1 MNNLKYY
8 NDSVAYDFEMFAPK
22 PAEKKNTRDN
32 IVVMPT
38 NKAAA
43 KKRSKSAAR
52 HLSAPAT
59 LIMCA
64 VFVLAGFC
72 GNITLRLK
80 INEVNSKINKVN
92 AAIAELDSE
101 KTALEV
107 EMQRRI
113 SYSNLELKASE
124 LGMTKPEK
132 ENVVYIRVNDKDAA
146 KMADGTVIEAE

>member
-22 PAEKKNTRDN
+22 PIEKKNTRDN
-32 IVVMPT
+32 IVVMPANKT
-38 NKAAA
+38 KAQKRSKAAA
-43 KKRSKSAAR
+43 KR
-52 HLSAPAT
+52 LSAPVT

-64 VFVLAGFC
+64 AFVLAGFC
-72 GNITLRLK
+72 GNIALRLK
-80 INEVNSKINKVN
+80 INEVNSQINDVK

-113 SYSNLELKASE
+113 SYANLELKASE

-132 ENVVYIRVNDKDAA
+132 ENVVYIRVNEKDAA
-146 KMADGTVIEAE
+146 KIADGTVVEAE

>member
-32 IVVMPT
+32 IVVMPS
-38 NKAAA
+38 NKTAA
-43 KKRSKSAAR
+43 KKRKKVAAR
-52 HLSAPAT
+52 CLSAPAT

-72 GNITLRLK
+72 GNITLRLRL
-80 INEVNSKINKVN
+80 NEVNSKINEVN

-146 KMADGTVIEAE
+146 RIADGTVVEAE